1 MPALQRRTEVNMENL
16 KEKLEKTLEEHQ
28 RESGLH
34 MIGGRDRLVARLLK
48 VLDPTIHNSGNADL
62 VSSDEEGRCC
72 R

>member
-1 MPALQRRTEVNMENL
+1 MENL

-34 MIGGRDRLVARLLK
+34 VIGGRERLVARLLK
-48 VLDPTIHNSGNADL
+48 ALDPPFHNAGNADHIP
-62 VSSDEEGRCC
+62 SDEEGRCC